1 MANRLRRVPG
11 KDPSLVYTVEDEK
24 LPDGKY
30 RTLSIEGPIRFTPG
44 RVSHARVQRAAFDD
58 IGHLIAD
65 QFGGPGSKK
74 TCGNLVSMHHLINKS
89 SGPYAAME
97 REIRMF
103 LGDRTGTMQV
113 RIEYEGSRDP
123 WRPHAFQVTV
133 TYSNGMRSKPWYI
146 YNYNPF
152 LEPKH
157 R

>member
-1 MANRLRRVPG
+1 MANRVRLVPG

-44 RVSHARVQRAAFDD
+44 RISHSRVQRTAFDD

-65 QFGGPGSKK
+65 QFGGPGSKIS
-74 TCGNLVSMHHLINKS
+74 GNLVSMHHLINKS
-89 SGPYAAME
+89 SGPYAEME

-103 LGDRTGTMQV
+103 LGDRIGTMQV
-113 RIEYEGSRDP
+113 RIEYEGSRYP

-146 YNYNPF
+146 YNYNPVF
-152 LEPKH
+152 E
-157 R
+157 RENR